1 MLCFRKFP
9 VVKKLMDERVGGIS
23 RFSVEKYL
31 SDSAENFRGWGEF
44 FRVSF
49 ISGIDKNWIRGGGRQ
64 CQDFPAKIFCLTVL
78 KNLVRKHLVFH

>member
-1 MLCFRKFP
+1 M
-9 VVKKLMDERVGGIS
+9 GGIS

-31 SDSAENFRGWGEF
+31 SDSAENFRGWEEF

-49 ISGIDKNWIRGGGRQ
+49 ISGIDKNWKRGGGGGRQ
-64 CQDFPAKIFCLTVL
+64 CQDFPAKIFCLTVP

>member
-49 ISGIDKNWIRGGGRQ
+49 ISGIDKNWIRGGGGSV
-64 CQDFPAKIFCLTVL
+64 KIFRPKFPVSQC
-78 KNLVRKHLVFH
+78 RKI